1 MVQKKVRA
9 VSSPKK
15 RMSFTQAFDT
25 APEGVAI
32 LSFILFVGALM
43 ALMFSLWMFT
53 AADEFVANKAAYAQ
67 AYQGLNITEN
77 TFVNFGILSLIFS
90 FLFYFIGRGFV
101 RLDNRARILLIVLM
115 LVVLVASIYNVFI
128 GAMFYTSIFLI
139 VASAV
144 VLWYVRR

>member
-1 MVQKKVRA
+1 
-9 VSSPKK
+9 
-15 RMSFTQAFDT
+15 
-25 APEGVAI
+25 
-32 LSFILFVGALM
+32 M

-144 VLWYVRR
+144 VLWYVTTKKTVKYFKK